1 MKVTM
6 KLFASLANCLPA
18 GAVKNQVDV
27 ETSKDATILE
37 LLDHHSV
44 PRGAC
49 HLVLLNGVFQAPSSR
64 GRTKL
69 TEGDVVAVW
78 PPVAG
83 G

>member
-18 GAVKNQVDV
+18 GAVKNQAEIEASDGM
-27 ETSKDATILE
+27 TILE
-37 LLDHHSV
+37 LLDSHAV

-49 HLVLLNGVFQAPSSR
+49 HLVLLNGVFQPPSTR
-64 GRTKL
+64 GHTRL
-69 TEGDVVAVW
+69 SEGDVVAVW